1 MTKPLWIKLD
11 GSWEEIKPLLTSSI
25 ESGIG
30 NFVLNGENAKKAKR
44 LARGIKVASFGSGG
58 DIEILRVKKEEDV
71 NSLKENSL
79 AFVEIDSKE
88 KEDLALSASKRA
100 AYVLVSAPDW
110 KVIPLENLIAKNKGA
125 KLLALIEK
133 PEEIELGLGILEKG
147 IDGVVLLAK
156 ETGDIKKAKEVL
168 ARFSAPAIDIRLG
181 KITRIQSLGL
191 GDRVCIDT
199 IAILREGEGM
209 LVGSQSNG
217 FFLVHGE
224 TLKNPYVEPRPF
236 RVNAGAVH
244 SYIMAEKNK
253 TKYLSEVKAG
263 DRILIS
269 NGKGATRTEYVGRVK
284 IERRPMLLIEAI
296 TSGGVISIILQ
307 NAETV
312 NLLSKEKKP
321 VSVSRLKEGD
331 EVLVHLE
338 EGGRHFGI
346 KVKESLIER

>member
-1 MTKPLWIKLD
+1 MTRPLWIKLE

-25 ESGIG
+25 ESGVG
-30 NFVLNGENAKKAKR
+30 NFVLNGENAKKAKQ
-44 LARGIKVASFGSGG
+44 LARGIKVASFDPGS
-58 DIEILRVKKEEDV
+58 DIEILRIKKEEDIK
-71 NSLKENSL
+71 NLKENSL

-100 AYVLVSAPDW
+100 AYVLVSARDW
-110 KVIPLENLIAKNKGA
+110 KVIPLENLIAKRNGA

-156 ETGDIKKAKEVL
+156 EVGDIKKAKEVL
-168 ARFSAPAIDIRLG
+168 SRFSVSRIDIRLG

-269 NGKGATRTEYVGRVK
+269 DEKGATRTEYVGRVK
-284 IERRPMLLIEAI
+284 IERRPMLLVEAI
-296 TSGGVISIILQ
+296 TPDGLISIILQ

-312 NLLSKEKKP
+312 NLVSKEKKP
-321 VSVSRLKEGD
+321 VSVSRLKKGD

-338 EGGRHFGI
+338 EGGRHFGT

>member
-1 MTKPLWIKLD
+1 MTRPLWIKLD

-30 NFVLNGENAKKAKR
+30 NFVLDKENAGKAKQ
-44 LARGIKVASFGSGG
+44 LARGIKVASFDPGA
-58 DIEILRVKKEEDV
+58 DIEILKIKKEEDV
-71 NSLKENSL
+71 KNLKENSF
-79 AFVEIDSKE
+79 AFIEIDSKE
-88 KEDLALSASKRA
+88 KENLASSASKRA
-100 AYVLVSAPDW
+100 GYVLVSAGDW

-125 KLLALIEK
+125 NLLALIEK

-147 IDGVVLLAK
+147 IDGVVLSAK
-156 ETGDIKKAKEVL
+156 EIGQIKKAEEVL
-168 ARFSAPAIDIRLG
+168 ARFSQTAIDIGLG
-181 KITRIQSLGL
+181 KIARIQPLGL

-199 IAILREGEGM
+199 TAILREGEGM

-217 FFLVHGE
+217 FFLVYGE

-253 TKYLSEVKAG
+253 TRYLSEVKAG
-263 DRILIS
+263 ERILIS
-269 NGKGATRTEYVGRVK
+269 NEKGATRTEYVGRVK
-284 IERRPMLLIEAI
+284 IERRPMVLIEAV
-296 TSGGVISIILQ
+296 TPTGPISIILQ

-312 NLLSKEKKP
+312 NLASKEKKP
-321 VSVSRLKEGD
+321 ISVSKLKKGD

-338 EGGRHFGI
+338 EGGRHFGM